1 MIIRMSKS
9 KGQKSERPLI
19 AEVDEFLKIFKD
31 SGSFL

>member
-1 MIIRMSKS
+1 MSKS

-19 AEVDEFLKIFKD
+19 AEVDEFKKIFKD